1 MLVAVDVKI
10 TSATE
15 LHSCFSVAL
24 RIKLDKMNLVADDIS
39 NERYKVTFSH
49 RVMDCD
55 KLLVLDG
62 LNGNSVSFVGFLSFQ
77 RWESYTATAD
87 NSCPRSV
94 DYISTD
100 GADIEFRKE
109 DI

>member
-1 MLVAVDVKI
+1 MLVAVNIKI

-15 LHSCFSVAL
+15 LHSCFSVAFG
-24 RIKLDKMNLVADDIS
+24 IELDEVYSVACHIS
-39 NERYKVTFSH
+39 HKRDKVTFSH
-49 RVMDCD
+49 RMLNCD
-55 KLLVLDG
+55 EFFVLDG
-62 LNGNSVSFVGFLSFQ
+62 LDGHSVVRVDILSLKW
-77 RWESYTATAD
+77 WESYTATAD

-94 DYISTD
+94 DDIATD

>member
-39 NERYKVTFSH
+39 NERYKVAFSH

-62 LNGNSVSFVGFLSFQ
+62 LNGNSVVRVDFLSLKG
-77 RWESYTATAD
+77 RESYTATAD
-87 NSCPRSV
+87 NSCPCSMDDITAYR
-94 DYISTD
+94 TD
-100 GADIEFRKE
+100 IKLRKE
-109 DI
+109 NV

>member
-10 TSATE
+10 ASATE
-15 LHSCFSVAL
+15 LHSCFSIAL

-39 NERYKVTFSH
+39 NKRYEVTFSH
-49 RVMDCD
+49 WVMDCD

-62 LNGNSVSFVGFLSFQ
+62 LNGNSVVRVDFLSLKG
-77 RWESYTATAD
+77 RESYTATAD

>member
-10 TSATE
+10 ASATE

-24 RIKLDKMNLVADDIS
+24 GIELDKVYSVACHIS
-39 NERYKVTFSH
+39 HKRDKVTFSH
-49 RVMDCD
+49 RVLDCD

-62 LNGNSVSFVGFLSFQ
+62 LNGYSVVRVDFLSFKG
-77 RWESYTATAD
+77 WESYTATAD

-94 DYISTD
+94 DYIATD